1 MSTSVNVFIVL
12 DVCVA
17 RVYVCV
23 CGVCG
28 CVNVCARVYV
38 CAYVRVRMKSRH
50 IKGRSLVYPS
60 LR

>member
-28 CVNVCARVYV
+28 V
-38 CAYVRVRMKSRH
+38 CAYIDNNDNNLHHWWCVCILCECECV
-50 IKGRSLVYPS
+50 
-60 LR
+60 